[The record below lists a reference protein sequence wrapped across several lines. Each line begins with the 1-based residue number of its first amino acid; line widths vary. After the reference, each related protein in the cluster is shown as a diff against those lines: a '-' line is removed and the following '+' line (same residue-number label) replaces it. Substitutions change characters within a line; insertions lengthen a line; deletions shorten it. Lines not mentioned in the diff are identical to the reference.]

1 MRRDNA
7 AGGNWSGMFRR
18 GLAGVGKH
26 VLLLWQARRD
36 GTAKVQGEMESQR
49 GWEPVGWWC
58 VDVVWRVSSSGGSK
72 KRGQEETRRI
82 IGSSSQ

>member
-18 GLAGVGKH
+18 WLAGVGEH

-36 GTAKVQGEMESQR
+36 GTAKVQGERWSRSEGEGR
-49 GWEPVGWWC
+49 
-58 VDVVWRVSSSGGSK
+58 
-72 KRGQEETRRI
+72 
-82 IGSSSQ
+82 

>member
-18 GLAGVGKH
+18 GLAGVGEH

-49 GWEPVGWWC
+49 E
-58 VDVVWRVSSSGGSK
+58 
-72 KRGQEETRRI
+72 
-82 IGSSSQ
+82 